1 MVAKSVTSL
10 VESSTKTAGQW
21 SAASTSYAT
30 YLNTTPTAQS
40 RAAANMMYGQALV
53 ATEIGFGANIV
64 EQMFRPNVGK
74 VVTDLTIDVGSKWV
88 SDKNLVLSYPINEMG
103 EQFKNSNTVQILQQ
117 KINDGYINLI
127 NKVSKG
133 GPTK

>member
-40 RAAANMMYGQALV
+40 RAAATMMYGQALV

-64 EQMFRPNVGK
+64 EQMIRPNVGK
-74 VVTDLTIDVGSKWV
+74 GVTDLTIDVGSKLV
-88 SDKNLVLSYPINEMG
+88 SDKYPLYNVFTNEFA
-103 EQFKNSNTVQILQQ
+103 ERVKNSDFATTIQN
-117 KINDGYINLI
+117 NLNNANNRLFGI
-127 NKVSKG
+127 G
-133 GPTK
+133 TKK